1 MQARIRRG
9 ARFAKNADS
18 QQEHQLP
25 VPRCQH
31 ANAVAVAAAADAAAA
46 DAAAA
51 DAAAADAAAA
61 DAAAADAALA
71 ASPANCG
78 MMYIK
83 PTKKVDLLEKAAA
96 S

>member
-1 MQARIRRG
+1 MRKLVQLRGMTLDPTARRLGACYDVFDLRRV
-9 ARFAKNADS
+9 AKRRIPR
-18 QQEHQLP
+18 P
-25 VPRCQH
+25 VFDY
-31 ANAVAVAAAADAAAA
+31 VDGAADAAAA

-51 DAAAADAAAA
+51 V
-61 DAAAADAALA
+61 A
-71 ASPANCG
+71 ASPANRG

>member
-31 ANAVAVAAAADAAAA
+31 AIPAAAAADAAADAAAA
-46 DAAAA
+46 DAAV
-51 DAAAADAAAA
+51 
-61 DAAAADAALA
+61 A
-71 ASPANCG
+71 ASPANRG

>member
-61 DAAAADAALA
+61 DAALA